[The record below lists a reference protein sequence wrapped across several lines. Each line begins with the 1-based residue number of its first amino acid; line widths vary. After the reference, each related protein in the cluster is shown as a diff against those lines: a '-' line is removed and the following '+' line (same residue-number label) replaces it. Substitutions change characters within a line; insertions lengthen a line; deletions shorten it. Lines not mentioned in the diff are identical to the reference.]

1 MENVYHATIQTFGTM
16 IEKNVKAVL
25 RLMFLTR
32 REENVFAPLVNLLI
46 QVLLVFNVC
55 NQVIGIQIKGD
66 VFNVQ
71 TSKFMIA

>member
-32 REENVFAPLVNLLI
+32 REENVSVHLVNLLI
-46 QVLLVFNVC
+46 QVFLVFNVC

-66 VFNVQ
+66 VFNVL
-71 TSKFMIA
+71 TNKFMIA

>member
-66 VFNVQ
+66 VFNVL
-71 TSKFMIA
+71 TNKFMIA